1 MYAAAGVGALC
12 ISSSV
17 AAVMMNKE
25 EEEVAVP
32 AEQPDKTVE
41 KEEVEEV
48 GLAPEQPPPPPSEP
62 TQKQLTTPNS
72 MRNASSVHGDRGL
85 NYKLQKC
92 GNSMIDSS
100 GGWCSKH
107 NKVGQWIQLDNGK
120 IGSISGI
127 ITQGRKD
134 ADQWIKSFKVKYK
147 DEGGSWWDVD
157 GKTFTGNSDR
167 NTKVTTTFS
176 KSVRARYIRIYPQ
189 TWNKHMSMRVDMF
202 VGDTNT
208 NNLSAL
214 GDLPYSA
221 HSSSD
226 NWAGDAMGV
235 SHGAGRLDSTRAWT
249 ATTPQQNTKTAWYQ
263 LSVNNPINVSGV
275 AMKGRPDADG
285 QWITSVKIQY
295 EDENGDFQ
303 DVDSV
308 KKISQEQIEAN
319 RAKAALDALKADP
332 NASPDDPTDAQTE
345 AIAGLEPANGFKFDA
360 NYDKHSLVKIFF
372 ENPVR
377 TKAIRFYPQSWTK
390 HASGR
395 FGILRGDDSPPAETK
410 TEGYT
415 IMKSLISGFS
425 F

>member
-17 AAVMMNKE
+17 AAVMMNRE
-25 EEEVAVP
+25 EDEVAIP
-32 AEQPDKTVE
+32 AEQPEETVE
-41 KEEVEEV
+41 KKEVEET

-120 IGSISGI
+120 LGSISGI
-127 ITQGRKD
+127 ITQGRKN
-134 ADQWIKSFKVKYK
+134 ADQWVKSFRVKYK
-147 DEGGSWWDVD
+147 DESGSWWDVD
-157 GKTFTGNSDR
+157 GKTFPGNSDR

-176 KSVRARYIRIYPQ
+176 KPVRARYMRIYPQ
-189 TWNKHMSMRVDMF
+189 KWNGHMSMRADMF
-202 VGDTNT
+202 AGDTHT

-214 GDLPYSA
+214 GDLPYSN
-221 HSSSD
+221 HSSSANWSD
-226 NWAGDAMGV
+226 NKIGV
-235 SHGAGRLDSTRAWT
+235 SHGAGRLDSSRSWSAKKNK
-249 ATTPQQNTKTAWYQ
+249 NTEWYQ
-263 LSVNNPINVSGV
+263 LSVNNPINVAGV
-275 AMKGRPDADG
+275 AMKGRPDAA

-295 EDENGDFQ
+295 EDENGDFK
-303 DVDSV
+303 DVD
-308 KKISQEQIEAN
+308 
-319 RAKAALDALKADP
+319 
-332 NASPDDPTDAQTE
+332 
-345 AIAGLEPANGFKFDA
+345 GGFKFDA